1 MKYAII
7 TTCKGRLE
15 HLKQSL
21 PRFCAFPDAEVI
33 VVDYACPE
41 QSGQWVRQSHPSVK
55 VVFAEDG
62 GAFNACR
69 ARNLGAGQSTAE
81 ILIFADADTLIDPG
95 AAAEIGAKLRPGT
108 YGIVEVEDD
117 DQLQD
122 DLRGTC
128 MVYRADFDRAGGYD
142 EYLKG
147 YAMED
152 IDLYD
157 RLNCLDLKPVM
168 IGLKW
173 FGAIKHAD
181 DLRMKYRGGR
191 KEISQL
197 VSLLYRR
204 YIGAVRRMQRKPQAD
219 AEVRALIYRQ
229 SEQLVMRLIE
239 ARDPSGGVQIGLTI
253 PVAQQADAFGNDM
266 IFEFQLQLKMRP
278 RDAAGFSRR
287 YQERKPRP
295 PYLAR

>member
-1 MKYAII
+1 MKYAVI

-21 PRFCAFPDAEVI
+21 PKFCAFPDAEVI

-41 QSGQWVRQSHPSVK
+41 QSGHWVRQNHPSVK
-55 VVFAEDG
+55 VVFAKED
-62 GAFNACR
+62 GAFNASK

-95 AAAEIGAKLRPGT
+95 AAVEIDAKLQPGT
-108 YGIVEVEDD
+108 YGVVGVEA
-117 DQLQD
+117 DQQVQNELS
-122 DLRGTC
+122 GTC
-128 MVYRADFDRAGGYD
+128 MVYRTDFERAGRYD

-152 IDLYD
+152 VDLYD

-168 IGLKW
+168 ISLSW
-173 FGAIKHAD
+173 FGAIAHTD
-181 DLRMKYRGGR
+181 DLRMKYRGGP
-191 KEISQL
+191 KDVSQL
-197 VSLLYRR
+197 INLLYRR
-204 YIGAVRRMQRKPQAD
+204 YIGAVRRMQRQPQAD
-219 AEVRALIYRQ
+219 AEVRDLIYRQ

-239 ARDPSGGVQIGLTI
+239 AKDPSGGIQIGLTI
-253 PVAQQADAFGNDM
+253 PVTQHADAFGKDM
-266 IFEFQLQLKMRP
+266 VFEFQLLLNMRP

-287 YQERKPRP
+287 YGRHKTRP